1 MAITQIQPNL
11 VDSANSYSMANLAVS
26 GNLTVSGNIAG
37 TLTGDQP
44 SITSLGSLSSLTVTG
59 TSTLQLA
66 SDILSVVAGATGV
79 VVHNLANSGV
89 FYHTTPAANF
99 TANFTNAPVTN
110 NRVLL
115 ATLIINQGSTPYL
128 PTAVQIEG
136 AAQTI
141 KWSGGSA
148 PAGNANKIDIISFS
162 MIRVSNSWSVIGSG
176 SNYS

>member
-1 MAITQIQPNL
+1 MT
-11 VDSANSYSMANLAVS
+11 
-26 GNLTVSGNIAG
+26 NLTVTGNATISGDIVGNVYGAQANITSVG
-37 TLTGDQP
+37 TLT
-44 SITSLGSLSSLTVTG
+44 SLTVTG

-115 ATLIINQGSTPYL
+115 ATLIINQGATPYL

-162 MIRVSNSWSVIGSG
+162 LIRVSNSWSVIGSG